1 MKTIKDLVREAL
13 LVQDACNLSGV
24 VHSFSRTMTEL
35 RAIMEKEDG
44 FSTDKLNQHPIAV
57 MYSSKIASLT
67 NSEDKFIQAYAWVQA
82 QGVQPIS

>member
-67 NSEDKFIQAYAWVQA
+67 NSEDKFIQAYAWVQD
-82 QGVQPIS
+82 QGVQPII